1 MEQKKTKI
9 LVCDDS
15 SLIRKQLKD
24 LLVTMD
30 CEVFEAANG
39 RIVVEVSKEVKPD
52 VVFMDIVM
60 PEVDGLE
67 ALKNI
72 KMYDKEAKVVM
83 LSSVGTSAKLVQPL
97 KNGAMDFI
105 QKPYTT
111 EQIEKIV
118 ADIRHLVP
126 II

>member
-1 MEQKKTKI
+1 MEQKKTRI

-39 RIVVEVSKEVKPD
+39 RIAVEVFKEVKPD

-67 ALKNI
+67 ALKDI

-83 LSSVGTSAKLVQPL
+83 LSSVGTSAKLVQAL

>member
-1 MEQKKTKI
+1 
-9 LVCDDS
+9 
-15 SLIRKQLKD
+15 
-24 LLVTMD
+24 
-30 CEVFEAANG
+30 
-39 RIVVEVSKEVKPD
+39 
-52 VVFMDIVM
+52 MDIVM

-83 LSSVGTSAKLVQPL
+83 LSSVGTSAKLVQAL